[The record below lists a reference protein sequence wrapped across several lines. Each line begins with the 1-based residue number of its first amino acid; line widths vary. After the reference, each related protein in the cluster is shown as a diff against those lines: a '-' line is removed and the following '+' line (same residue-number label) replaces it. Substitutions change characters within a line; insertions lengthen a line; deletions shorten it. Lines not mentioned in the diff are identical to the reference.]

1 MTLLEVSGMD
11 LHFNTKD
18 VIYIVS
24 FVVTGLSAW
33 FKMKMDKQNMENE
46 IAILEKEM
54 LKAGEQFN
62 NEVLSAKNG
71 RTATKREL
79 KEELEKSDKTLHLR
93 IDRAVDNNLKSYE
106 KLEDKIELLNQKYD
120 STTREILLAIQ
131 GNR

>member
-1 MTLLEVSGMD
+1 MEATELS
-11 LHFNTKD
+11 FNIKD

-24 FVVTGLSAW
+24 FVVAGLTAW
-33 FKMKMDKQNMENE
+33 FKMKMDKLQMQNE
-46 IAILEKEM
+46 IATLEKEM
-54 LKAGEQFN
+54 LKADEQYRH
-62 NEVLSAKNG
+62 EVLSAKNG
-71 RTATKREL
+71 RIATKREL

-93 IDRAVDNNLKSYE
+93 IDRAIDNNLKSYE